1 MSELSEA
8 REIIE
13 RIKGEPKKLLFG
25 LDEAIDRL
33 LLATFTLV
41 PYMGEGEM
49 LLGQAH
55 VFLNDVPG
63 VGKTALI
70 RALAKSIKAESAFC
84 QGDPDKMPRDIA
96 GGEIYVH
103 AVGKFF
109 GIQVPIF
116 THFFLADEI
125 NRNPPKA
132 LAAVLGPMEERLVSL
147 SRTDL
152 EREQMTMVAHR
163 LHPVPDSPGDYF
175 FLVIATANPVEQEG
189 TYPVPEAAL
198 DRFPLSFSLG
208 YPPREAE
215 KKIRQKNISAKK
227 IEPVTD
233 LKTVL
238 EIARLIRDRVELTE
252 TASEYIMRLIE
263 NSRPH
268 HPERASATPELRKD
282 VDKYIEEK
290 GGIAPRTNLHFEALA
305 RTKAFMAGREYISV
319 EDVREVAKLTMAHKL
334 RLNYQAI
341 AEGVSAEMMVDKILD
356 GTRVPPL

>member
-1 MSELSEA
+1 MRELEEA

-13 RIKGEPKKLLFG
+13 RVRGEPKKWLFG
-25 LDEAIDRL
+25 LDKAIDNL
-33 LLATFTLV
+33 VLATFTLV
-41 PYMGEGEM
+41 PYMGDDTM
-49 LLGQAH
+49 LYGQAH

-70 RALAKSIKAESAFC
+70 RALAKSITAESAFC

-103 AVGKFF
+103 ALGKFF
-109 GIQVPIF
+109 GIQGPIF

-132 LAAVLGPMEERLVSL
+132 LAAVVGPMEERFVTLPK
-147 SRTDL
+147 TDL
-152 EREQMTMVAHR
+152 ERERMIEVPHR
-163 LHPVPDSPGDYF
+163 LHPVPGSPGDCF

-189 TYPVPEAAL
+189 TYPVPEAVL

-208 YPPREAE
+208 YPPRDEE
-215 KKIRQKNISAKK
+215 KKIRAGNVMSQR
-227 IEPVTD
+227 IEQVAD

-238 EIARLIRDRVELTE
+238 EIGRFIVRSVELTE
-252 TASEYIMRLIE
+252 NASEYMMRIIE

-268 HPERASATPELRKD
+268 HPERKSATLKLREE

-290 GGIAPRTNLHFEALA
+290 GGFSPRTNYHFEALA
-305 RTKAFMAGREYISV
+305 RTMAFMNGRGYISV
-319 EDVREVAKLTMAHKL
+319 DDVRKVAKLMAHKL
-334 RLNYQAI
+334 RLSYQAI
-341 AEGVSAEMMVDKILD
+341 ADGVNAEAMVKKILD
-356 GTRVPPL
+356 GTEVPPR